1 MSEQRVSDHENRTDR
16 RGFLKGSAIF
26 AAVAALAVA
35 MPASAQEP
43 AKPAEPEKKEEP
55 KKEDAG
61 AGEQSGDKKAK
72 LYDKQGREYRVCDM
86 CGGNMYLAEK
96 TWTCEQ
102 CGFSY
107 EV

>member
-1 MSEQRVSDHENRTDR
+1 MLDR

-26 AAVAALAVA
+26 AAVAGLGVA

-43 AKPAEPEKKEEP
+43 AKPAEPAAKEEPKTDGAKKEEP
-55 KKEDAG
+55 G
-61 AGEQSGDKKAK
+61 AAEGGDKKAK
-72 LYDKQGREYRVCDM
+72 LFDKQGREYRVCDM
-86 CGGNMYLAEK
+86 CGGNMYLTEK
-96 TWTCEQ
+96 TWLCEQ

>member
-1 MSEQRVSDHENRTDR
+1 MSDQRMLDQDKKVDR

-26 AAVAALAVA
+26 AAVAGLAVA

-43 AKPAEPEKKEEP
+43 AKPEPEKKEEP
-55 KKEDAG
+55 KKDEPGDA
-61 AGEQSGDKKAK
+61 EQGGDKKAK

-86 CGGNMYLAEK
+86 CGGSMYLSEK